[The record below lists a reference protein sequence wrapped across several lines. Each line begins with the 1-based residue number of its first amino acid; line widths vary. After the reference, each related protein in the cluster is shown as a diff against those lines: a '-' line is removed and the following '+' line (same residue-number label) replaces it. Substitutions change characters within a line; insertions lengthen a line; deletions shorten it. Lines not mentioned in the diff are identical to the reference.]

1 MLQPWSGAEDGLRV
15 STDLLHTLQQLP
27 RADKL
32 YVMQFLVSALAQ
44 EESDILKPDL
54 AYPVWSPYDAVE
66 AANTMLAVLK
76 TAESERHA

>member
-1 MLQPWSGAEDGLRV
+1 MV

-44 EESDILKPDL
+44 EESDVLKPGL
-54 AYPVWSPYDAVE
+54 AYPVWSPYEAVE

-76 TAESERHA
+76 TAEPERHV